1 MKLYKIM
8 TGAIMPDDPHEYPNR
23 MGELNKR
30 LEAIGAP
37 GRVHE
42 LYSSLRGSYTG
53 LPTARPDFRL
63 VHHDWEYLE
72 QYVKACHA
80 NGLIFNYT
88 MNANFIGDLTDITKA
103 YPTLVE
109 SLHRLEQI
117 GVDRVTVSHPILLEI
132 ICRNTK
138 LPIECST
145 IMNINSLQAPRTIKA
160 MYPNVNKICM
170 GIDKN
175 RNIEFVANMRRV
187 CSEVGI
193 DLEIMCSE
201 FCSIGA
207 MSCTQLHRN
216 HCYNMHAMNMPEKT
230 ARHGVSEIDGKDVQQ
245 PVEIVGYPWTSGKI
259 GCIFNR
265 AGDPSV
271 WLSTKTIWPNEI
283 KQYCQVTGIEHIKI
297 TTRTAPAEFAE
308 FLTESYATS
317 NYDGPLAALWLA
329 LPASLLSSRDN
340 FDKLQAAGS
349 KSAPYKCKDLSTPH
363 KVSMH
368 VFNNGEWNHIDGEF
382 TFFDLFFTF
391 TDVDW
396 SDVIWVDKP
405 DQELKE
411 YENNWL
417 HKWHKM
423 LL

>member
-1 MKLYKIM
+1 
-8 TGAIMPDDPHEYPNR
+8 
-23 MGELNKR
+23 
-30 LEAIGAP
+30 
-37 GRVHE
+37 
-42 LYSSLRGSYTG
+42 
-53 LPTARPDFRL
+53 
-63 VHHDWEYLE
+63 
-72 QYVKACHA
+72 
-80 NGLIFNYT
+80 
-88 MNANFIGDLTDITKA
+88 
-103 YPTLVE
+103 
-109 SLHRLEQI
+109 
-117 GVDRVTVSHPILLEI
+117 
-132 ICRNTK
+132 
-138 LPIECST
+138 
-145 IMNINSLQAPRTIKA
+145 
-160 MYPNVNKICM
+160 
-170 GIDKN
+170 
-175 RNIEFVANMRRV
+175 
-187 CSEVGI
+187 
-193 DLEIMCSE
+193 
-201 FCSIGA
+201 
-207 MSCTQLHRN
+207 
-216 HCYNMHAMNMPEKT
+216 MPEKT
-230 ARHGVSEIDGKDVQQ
+230 ARHGVSEIDGKEVQQ
-245 PVEIVGYPWTSGKI
+245 PSEIVGYPWTSGKI

-283 KQYCQVTGIEHIKI
+283 KQYCQVTGIDHIKI

-317 NYDGPLAALWLA
+317 KYDGPLAALWLA
-329 LPASLLSSRDN
+329 LPASLLSSREN

-349 KSAPYKCKDLSTPH
+349 KSAPYSCKDLSTPH

-396 SDVIWVDKP
+396 SDVVWVDKP